1 MYEPDNDQH
10 LPHSFDPA
18 ARGLMHAQQEMGGM
32 NLLIRLNFKYIL
44 KLLLYWLL
52 PITMISI
59 GSGLASFFYIS
70 KYKTKV
76 YTTQAIMV
84 RLGRNEE
91 GPYLYPQVDANTVLE
106 TVKIRRNLEKV
117 IDRLDL
123 EMNVRDLYG
132 IIKVRAGNRSD
143 TFYVTTTYKDPEL
156 CKDIANTMCEVFI
169 ETYSKVFNES
179 AQEVY
184 QYYLNQREK
193 VFQQVSDAEDE
204 LKRVKEKL
212 GVIQPDQ
219 ELEMKMGQL
228 SEAEVAY
235 QEALMQKEELESRI
249 EDMKKRID
257 DLPEKI
263 QVSETVTRESGKE
276 IELLERELER
286 SLQRYTENNPK
297 IKEMK
302 LKLKQLKKYKQ
313 ENAQEKEVP
322 DSRTFSL
329 NSVRQDLESQLTSMK
344 NEYVVLDETIS
355 KRKKRIEE
363 IRSELKGIS
372 NIQEEYMNAKHKVDV
387 SRELLDVI
395 DRRISEVR
403 IAKDSSSHDIG
414 ILERA
419 VAPVFPEPT
428 GRKILAIVSTFGTA
442 FFGVVFVLVYA
453 IFSPG
458 VKVPGDLDSM
468 TAVEF
473 IGTLPKKKNS
483 TLTTYFSTLQ
493 VVVNKIDQLTSS
505 GTIMV
510 SFSSV
515 KNKEGKSTIMD
526 DITDMKSVTG
536 KRFLILKRVVEE
548 DAKRII
554 QVPKESII
562 NFQDFREE
570 NMDLPEPVRINER
583 VSRLYYIIDSNV
595 SKMNI
600 LPEMVENFKNSFSE
614 YDYIFV
620 ELFSPKKNYQVSSCI
635 MHSSNYNILVTK
647 YGSNTV
653 SALDKVTKLASA
665 GTDKKV
671 GTVIN
676 FGDLSLG

>member
-10 LPHSFDPA
+10 LTHSFDPA

-184 QYYLNQREK
+184 QYYLSQREK

-204 LKRVKEKL
+204 LKKVKEKL

-228 SEAEVAY
+228 SDAEVAY
-235 QEALMQKEELESRI
+235 QEALMKKEELNSKI
-249 EDMKKRID
+249 EDMKKRIA

-263 QVSETVTRESGKE
+263 QVSETITRESGKE
-276 IELLERELER
+276 IEMLERELER

-329 NSVRQDLESQLTSMK
+329 NTIRQDLESQLTSMK